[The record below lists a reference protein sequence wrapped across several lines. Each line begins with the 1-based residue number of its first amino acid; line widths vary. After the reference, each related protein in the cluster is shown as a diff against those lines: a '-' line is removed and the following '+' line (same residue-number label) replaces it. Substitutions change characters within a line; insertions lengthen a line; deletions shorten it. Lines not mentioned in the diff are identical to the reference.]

1 MTNNAATTE
10 VRRGSFTK
18 DGIEYEVY
26 ASSADAP
33 ESMRAYRGGDRSA
46 LVLVVSGLN
55 SGDLK
60 PSWGLPWAG
69 FAEEWRNAFEE
80 SAYRAYVSRGAVPR
94 SAARATGVA
103 RVCNG

>member
-26 ASSADAP
+26 ASSANAP
-33 ESMRAYRGGDRSA
+33 ESMRVYRADDRNS

-60 PSWGLPWAG
+60 PSWGPPWAE
-69 FAEEWRNAFEE
+69 FASEWRDEFEE
-80 SAYRAYVSRGAVPR
+80 NAYRAYVSRVAIAR
-94 SAARATGVA
+94 SSSRVTGVA